1 MHTHTRTQVCA
12 CMCTRVSEQESDL
25 LLLIIRFCKE
35 MMSDDSSIC
44 VAVSLMSAP
53 YIVVEE
59 YSILTISTTRYRMQC
74 HLAIEIYTAI

>member
-1 MHTHTRTQVCA
+1 
-12 CMCTRVSEQESDL
+12 
-25 LLLIIRFCKE
+25 
-35 MMSDDSSIC
+35 MSDDSSIC

-74 HLAIEIYTAI
+74 HLAIEIYIQQYEHC